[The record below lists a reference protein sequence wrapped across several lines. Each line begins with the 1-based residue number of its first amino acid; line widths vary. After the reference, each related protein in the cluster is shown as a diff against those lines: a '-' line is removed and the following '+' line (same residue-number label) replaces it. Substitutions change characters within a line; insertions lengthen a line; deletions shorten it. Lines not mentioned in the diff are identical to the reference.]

1 MYLKLK
7 NDHTASLQNN
17 ELTDR
22 ESKEF
27 KFNPCHSPDDFIIF
41 CFEAVITDDLRL
53 FLKRFCVEMNDT
65 DSKDDSEDSE
75 YANDAKLKFYL
86 YPDGEIGSC
95 SYSKRLFNFLWSNI
109 IDVP

>member
-27 KFNPCHSPDDFIIF
+27 KFNPCQSPDDFIIF
-41 CFEAVITDDLRL
+41 CFEAVITDDLRP
-53 FLKRFCVEMNDT
+53 FFKRFG
-65 DSKDDSEDSE
+65 DSEDSE
-75 YANDAKLKFYL
+75 YANEAKLQFCL
-86 YPDGEIGSC
+86 YQGGEIGSC
-95 SYSKRLFNFLWSNI
+95 S
-109 IDVP
+109 